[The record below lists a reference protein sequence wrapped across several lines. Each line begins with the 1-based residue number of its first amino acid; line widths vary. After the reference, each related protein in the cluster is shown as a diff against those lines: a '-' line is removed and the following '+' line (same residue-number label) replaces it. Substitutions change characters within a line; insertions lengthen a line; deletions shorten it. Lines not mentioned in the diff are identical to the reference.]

1 MKTSLLKRIAIFV
14 CMLVVTCVVA
24 QSQTFVC
31 DKVVAVSNKR
41 YNTMM
46 KRMYKT
52 KFVVSVNG
60 NTAKVDMYLNGKSS
74 PQTMYFTKNA
84 TTGAYIYDNDE
95 GHRYELSV
103 TFSGNVV
110 KDCTLSLFRDT
121 YTWDSTCYLRR
132 VSARR

>member
-1 MKTSLLKRIAIFV
+1 MKTSLLKRIAIFL

-60 NTAKVDMYLNGKSS
+60 NTAKVDMFLNGKSS

-84 TTGAYIYDNDE
+84 TSWTYVCDDGD
-95 GHRYELSV
+95 GHSYVLDV
-103 TFSGNVV
+103 TLSGNTA
-110 KDCTLSLFRDT
+110 KECTLSLFRDK
-121 YTWDSTCYLRR
+121 YTWDSTCFLRR